1 MAESFFDRVH
11 KQDTH
16 TPDVLSCLANLSND
30 EVFTPPEIV
39 NQMLDMLPQ
48 ELFASTETTFL
59 DPACKTGIFLR
70 EIAKRLL
77 SFQLPF
83 YQDKMQ
89 VINDK
94 RANGFA
100 LTVDD
105 EIFLEKLQKAIDHI
119 FHKQLFGI
127 AITELTSLLSRRSL
141 YCSKYPNGPYSI
153 THFDDAEGNIRY
165 RRLKHTWDKSGKC
178 VYCGTSAK
186 GELGEDKRGEQLE
199 THAYEWIHTLKPEE
213 IFNMKFDVIISNP
226 PYQLN
231 VGVEKENYAI
241 PIYQKFVSQ
250 AKKLN
255 PRYMSMIIPARWY
268 AGGRGLDEF
277 RKEMLNDD
285 RIRVIHDFPDAS
297 DCFPGVQIKA
307 GVCYFLWDRDN
318 KGDCSITTHLNDG
331 VYGPI
336 ERPLLEEDS
345 DTFIRYNQ
353 AISIVKKVYDK
364 NLKSFS
370 ELVSPQTPFGM
381 VTSYK
386 GNPEREKKTDLKM
399 YISGNDAKYKG
410 GVSFAPLSMVTKGK
424 DLIDCHKIFIGKAG
438 SGSDSFPHQIL
449 SKPFYGEPKSVC
461 NQTYLVIGPFKDKT
475 ECENAMSYISTKFF
489 RFMVLQ
495 KKNSQDAMRSV
506 YQYVPMQDFSK
517 PWTDEE
523 LYKKYNLTQEEI
535 DFIES
540 MIRPMD
546 LDGGEIDG

>member
-30 EVFTPPEIV
+30 EVFTPPEVV

-59 DPACKTGIFLR
+59 DPACKTGVFLR

-94 RANGFA
+94 RANGLA

-186 GELGEDKRGEQLE
+186 GELGENKRGEQLE

-226 PYQLN
+226 PYQL
-231 VGVEKENYAI
+231 GTGGGLGAGAI
-241 PIYQKFVSQ
+241 PIYNKFVEQ

-255 PRYMSMIIPARWY
+255 PRYITMVIPSRWFS
-268 AGGRGLDEF
+268 GGLGLDSF
-277 RKEMLNDD
+277 RDNMLNDNHISNIVD
-285 RIRVIHDFPDAS
+285 YMNAA
-297 DCFPGVQIKA
+297 DCFPGVEIKG
-307 GVCYFLWDRDN
+307 GVCYFLWDKQYNGNVHVVTYKDN
-318 KGDCSITTHLNDG
+318 EIFSEADR
-331 VYGPI
+331 PI
-336 ERPLLEEDS
+336 KEPDS
-345 DTFIRYNQ
+345 DIFIRYNESV
-353 AISIVKKVYDK
+353 SILRKVREFNEPTFD
-364 NLKSFS
+364 N
-370 ELVSPQTPFGM
+370 LVSVTQPFGIS
-381 VTSYK
+381 TTFSGKTKPFNNCIKLY
-386 GNPEREKKTDLKM
+386 ER
-399 YISGNDAKYKG
+399 GAKLTYA
-410 GVSFAPLSMVTKGK
+410 SQSDVTKNGNLINK
-424 DLIDCHKIFIGKAG
+424 DKVLISSAYNAG
-438 SGSDSFPHQIL
+438 DGFPHQVL
-449 SKPFYGEPKSVC
+449 NKPFFAAKGSAC
-461 NQTYLVIGPFKDKT
+461 TATYLIIGPFENKT
-475 ECENAMSYISTKFF
+475 ECENVMSYISTKFF
-489 RFMVLQ
+489 RFMVLII
-495 KKNSQDAMRSV
+495 KISQHAPKST
-506 YQYVPMQDFSK
+506 YKFVPVQDFSK
-517 PWTDEE
+517 PWSDEE

-540 MIRPMD
+540 MIKPMD
-546 LDGGEIDG
+546 LDGGKADG